1 MAKRRQ
7 PTTVL
12 KVTVTGGQAN
22 PAPPLGPVLSQHRVD
37 ISQFMRQFNERTA
50 DQMGVPLPTEIR
62 VYRDGSF
69 DFDVKTPPASYLIK
83 RAAGI
88 AKGAESPSRES
99 AGTVSREQIRE
110 IAERKMV
117 DLNAADME
125 AAMRVIEGTARSCGV
140 ELEGADEVEG
150 ADEDEGAD
158 EVESA
163 DEDEGAD
170 ED

>member
-7 PTTVL
+7 PTATI

-37 ISQFMRQFNERTA
+37 IGGFINQFNERTR
-50 DQMGVPLPTEIR
+50 DQMGVPLPTVIR

-88 AKGAESPSRES
+88 AKGAENPRTEV
-99 AGTVSREQIRE
+99 AGSITREQLRE
-110 IAERKMV
+110 IAEKKME
-117 DLNAADME
+117 DLNATDIE
-125 AAMRVIEGTARSCGV
+125 AAMRVIAGTARSTGV
-140 ELEGADEVEG
+140 EVLED
-150 ADEDEGAD
+150 
-158 EVESA
+158 
-163 DEDEGAD
+163 
-170 ED
+170 